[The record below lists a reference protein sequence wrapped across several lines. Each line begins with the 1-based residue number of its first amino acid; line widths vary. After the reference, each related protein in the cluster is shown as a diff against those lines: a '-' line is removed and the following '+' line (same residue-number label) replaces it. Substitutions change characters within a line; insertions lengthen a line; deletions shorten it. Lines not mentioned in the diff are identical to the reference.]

1 MFKKSAIVGLM
12 GVLIGGALAQDASPG
27 CPACVVIQSQQR
39 SDVEVGFSELTV
51 PRGQL
56 SWFTLASP
64 NSEENRF
71 RTVFRTGITDR
82 LDVGLGYS
90 HSGNRTT
97 ILFSYQFLRQSERV
111 PFSLLGGYGFSS
123 AYTRENEGAYLMGV
137 HASGNLS
144 VMLGWQRLRSGRDV
158 GFLAGSYR
166 LDTNTALMFYTHQ
179 GTMPGEPTLYN
190 VALVRRFGDWNL
202 GIWWFHPSRESD
214 IGFALSRSFELKW

>member
-1 MFKKSAIVGLM
+1 MSKMRWIAGILSA
-12 GVLIGGALAQDASPG
+12 LIGGAWAQDASPG

-56 SWFTLASP
+56 SWFTIASP

-71 RTVFRTGITDR
+71 RTALRTGITPR
-82 LDVGLGYS
+82 FDVGVAYS
-90 HSGNRTT
+90 HFGGRTT
-97 ILFSYQFLRQSERV
+97 LLLSYQLLRQSERV

-137 HASGNLS
+137 RTEGNLAL
-144 VMLGWQRLRSGRDV
+144 MLGWQHLRNGRDV

-166 LDTNTALMFYTHQ
+166 LDRNTALMFYSHQ

-190 VALVRRFGDWNL
+190 LALVRRVGDWNL
-202 GIWWFHPSRESD
+202 GLWWFHPSRESD
-214 IGFALSRSFELKW
+214 VGFALSRSFKLNW